1 MGDPSD
7 KDYML
12 FINQMKK
19 NIKLYLSH
27 KFSDS
32 DVFTFAYFMMNK
44 DEGHPAYMISDY
56 PAGWLNQ
63 YRNYGFQKID
73 PVMLIACRKFTP
85 FSWQNNPNL
94 PDQNFYKM
102 SSDYALDNGYT
113 FTLHDPDNNLATLTI
128 IQMKQG
134 ADFYDVIEREKDK
147 FQMLLITTHEKVI
160 RFFDARKEQ
169 VTEGAEQEPCRLS
182 PREKE
187 VLFWASVGKTYNE
200 ISTILSIREGTVK
213 FHIRNIINK
222 LGVANAKHAI
232 TRAMELKLLS

>member
-27 KFSDS
+27 IFNDFN
-32 DVFTFAYFMMNK
+32 VFTFAYSIMNK
-44 DEGHPAYMISDY
+44 DDGHPVFMISDH
-56 PAGWLNQ
+56 PTGWLTQ
-63 YRNYGFQKID
+63 YRNYGYQKID
-73 PVMLIACRKFTP
+73 PVIIIACRKFTP
-85 FSWQNNPNL
+85 FSQQNNPNM

-113 FTLHDPDNNLATLTI
+113 FTLHDPDKNLATLTI
-128 IQMKQG
+128 SQVKQN
-134 ADFYDVIEREKDK
+134 AVFYDIIEKEKNN

-169 VTEGAEQEPCRLS
+169 GGGPEEEPCRLS

-187 VLFWASVGKTYNE
+187 VLFWAIVGKTYNE

-213 FHIRNIINK
+213 FHIRNIISK

-232 TRAMELKLLS
+232 TWPMELKLLS